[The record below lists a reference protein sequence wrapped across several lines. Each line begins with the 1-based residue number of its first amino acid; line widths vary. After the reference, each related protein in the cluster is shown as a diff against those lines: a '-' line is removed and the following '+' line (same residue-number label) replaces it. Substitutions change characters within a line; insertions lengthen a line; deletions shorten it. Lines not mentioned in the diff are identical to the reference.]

1 MKSVAEVAHGPML
14 VGFTLNACL
23 YGIMITQVYMYF
35 TSSNKDKTWMK
46 CFVLFL
52 LVADTVNTVFDFL
65 YLYKSLIVNFGDGA
79 FLAKADWLFATD
91 PALTGI
97 IASLVQ
103 LFYAWRVRVL
113 TRSWL
118 FLGLVFI
125 CAISGGVAAIVTAFE
140 VGRIPNFV
148 DFRHFKAVVII
159 WLAAESVG
167 DLLITSILVW
177 YLISRRKHKTG
188 FKSSDLMIDR
198 IIRLTVQTGL
208 ITSLVATLDLIFFL
222 YDPAGTH
229 LIFNFPLCKLYTNSL
244 MSSLNARSGWRFFS
258 QSRDVTAMD
267 SDGFAIEFCSPPIA
281 ASDMGFGQTST
292 SRLMKPLDVFHSR
305 AISRPEIFVH
315 VESHQVR
322 DADTSTTRTHG
333 TQMPVTQNAVP
344 ETQVGK
350 QASLRTDGGISMVVD
365 GRI

>member
-1 MKSVAEVAHGPML
+1 MKKVAEVTHGPML

-35 TSSNKDKTWMK
+35 TSSKKDRTWMK

-52 LVADTVNTVFDFL
+52 LVADTINTVFDFL
-65 YLYKSLIVNFGDGA
+65 YLYKSLIVNFGDSA

-103 LFYAWRVRVL
+103 LFYAWRIRVL

-118 FLGLVFI
+118 FVGLVFI

-140 VGRIPNFV
+140 VGRTPNFV
-148 DFRHFKAVVII
+148 DFRHFKAAVII

-177 YLISRRKHKTG
+177 YLRKHKTG

-222 YDPAGTH
+222 DDPAGTH

-244 MSSLNARSGWRFFS
+244 MSSLNARAGWKFLS
-258 QSRDVTAMD
+258 SPRDFAAMD
-267 SDGFAIEFCSPPIA
+267 SDGFAIDVRSSPTA
-281 ASDMGFGQTST
+281 ASDMGFVQTST
-292 SRLMKPLDVFHSR
+292 TGLLKPLDVFHSR

-315 VESHQVR
+315 VESHQLR
-322 DADTSTTRTHG
+322 DADTSITRTHG
-333 TQMPVTQNAVP
+333 TQMPVTQNVAP

-350 QASLRTDGGISMVVD
+350 QASLRTDGGISMVAD
-365 GRI
+365 GGV